1 MATKKGMS
9 VIDSENVM
17 DCCTPTVFYR
27 TLNVEGLEIFYRE
40 AGPRDA
46 PAVLLLHGFPSSSH
60 MFRNLIPKLADK
72 YHVVAPDF
80 PGYGESSAPSLD
92 DFEYSFERLTTVTEK
107 FIEKLNLSSYALYLS
122 DIGASVGFRL
132 AVMHPERVTALIIQ
146 NGGAHVEAIN
156 KEFLAETRLAEFWK
170 DRSEK
175 SAQVLLDWLLT
186 IEGTKWHY
194 LHGASDPSKIS
205 PDNWV
210 IDQAYQDRP
219 GNKDIQLAILY
230 NAKRDLDVFGD
241 WQQYFRKHQPPTLI
255 TWGKN
260 DGIFTVEGAELL
272 KRDIP
277 SAELHLLD
285 TGHFALEEE
294 LDRIGSLMHEFL
306 GRTIKKK

>member
-1 MATKKGMS
+1 MPPEAKP
-9 VIDSENVM
+9 V
-17 DCCTPTVFYR
+17 TPTVFYR
-27 TLNVEGLEIFYRE
+27 TLNVDGLEIFYRE

-60 MFRNLIPKLADK
+60 MFRNLIPRLADQ

-80 PGYGESSAPSLD
+80 PGYGESSAPPLE
-92 DFEYSFERLTTVTEK
+92 DFDYSFERFASVTEK
-107 FIEKLNLSSYALYLS
+107 LTEKLNLSSYALYLS

-132 AVMHPERVTALIIQ
+132 AALHPERVTALIIQ
-146 NGGAHVEAIN
+146 NGEAHAEALN
-156 KEFLAETRLAEFWK
+156 KEFLTGLLDYWR

-175 SAQVLLDWLLT
+175 NARVLLDWLLT

-194 LHGASDPSKIS
+194 LHGVRDPSRIS

-210 IDQAYQDRP
+210 IDQVYQDRP
-219 GNKDIQLAILY
+219 GNKDIQLSILY
-230 NAKRDLDVFGD
+230 NAKRNLDVYGH
-241 WQQYFRKHQPPTLI
+241 WQEYFRQHQPPMLI

-277 SAELHLLD
+277 GAELHLLD

-294 LDRIGSLMHEFL
+294 ADQIGSLMRDFL
-306 GRTIKKK
+306 DRTLNKR

>member
-1 MATKKGMS
+1 M
-9 VIDSENVM
+9 
-17 DCCTPTVFYR
+17 
-27 TLNVEGLEIFYRE
+27 
-40 AGPRDA
+40 
-46 PAVLLLHGFPSSSH
+46 
-60 MFRNLIPKLADK
+60 LADK

-80 PGYGESSAPSLD
+80 PGYGESSAPSVD
-92 DFEYSFERLTTVTEK
+92 DFEYSFERLASVIEK
-107 FIEKLNLSSYALYLS
+107 FTEKLNVSAYALYLS

-132 AVMHPERVTALIIQ
+132 AVLHPERVTAMIIQ

-156 KEFLAETRLAEFWK
+156 KEFLTGNREFSTGLAYYWEE
-170 DRSEK
+170 RSEK
-175 SAQVLLDWLLT
+175 NAQVLLDWLLT

-219 GNKDIQLAILY
+219 GNKDIQLSILY
-230 NAKRDLDVFGD
+230 YAKRDLDVFND
-241 WQQYFRKHQPPTLI
+241 WQQYLRKHQPPTLI

-260 DGIFTVEGAELL
+260 DGIFTMEGAELL

-294 LDRIGSLMHEFL
+294 VDRIGSLMHEFL
-306 GRTIKKK
+306 DRTINKETRKAASA